1 MAHIIDGKAI
11 ARTIRSEVAEQVRL
25 IVNRNQRKPGLNL
38 LLVGEDPASNIY
50 VRNKSKDCEQVG
62 IASVVQRL
70 PADVTEE
77 QVIEIIE
84 LWNADKYVDGILVQL
99 PLPRHIDEHRVIR
112 TIDPSKDVDGFHP
125 ISAGNLMI
133 GIDGFI
139 PCTPAG
145 VLELLKRSNID
156 PGGMHAVVVG
166 RSNIVGKPLSMLLA
180 QKRPQGNATVTICHT
195 GTKDLIEYTRTADL
209 LVAAI
214 GRAQAITR
222 EHVKEGAVVIDV
234 GINRISTPNGETM
247 VGDVDY
253 ASVFDVVRAITPVPG
268 GVGPMTRAMLLT
280 NTLRAYHGL
289 QQ

>member
-25 IVNRNQRKPGLNL
+25 IVNRNQRNPGLNL
-38 LLVGEDPASNIY
+38 LLIGDDPASNIY

-62 IASVVQRL
+62 ITSVVQRL
-70 PADVTEE
+70 PVDVSE
-77 QVIEIIE
+77 QQVLEIIE
-84 LWNADKYVDGILVQL
+84 MWNADEAVDGILVQL
-99 PLPRHIDEHRVIR
+99 PLPKHIDEHRVIR

-133 GIDGFI
+133 GLDGFI

-195 GTKDLIEYTRTADL
+195 GTRNLIEYTRTADL
-209 LVAAI
+209 LVAAV
-214 GRAQAITR
+214 GRAHAITR
-222 EHVKEGAVVIDV
+222 EHVKDGAVVIDV
-234 GINRISTPNGETM
+234 GINRVSTPGGETM

-253 ASVFDVVRAITPVPG
+253 KSVFDVVSAITPVPG

-289 QQ
+289 RQ